1 MQGTSY
7 VTKEDLKKG
16 TWYGF
21 SLSFINRDNFTL
33 FKRKDGLGLLHFLD
47 RFCVDSLD
55 FCSSYDHKFRVE
67 SMKSHLHFYK
77 ERNLNLVALVILCFS
92 MAFGFFIEFCEGQ
105 TPCILC
111 FLQRII
117 IMGMAISLY
126 LNLLI
131 GIRARHYGFALIWSL
146 AGIACSLRHMA
157 INICKEVPFGAYL
170 FGPYRLYTWS
180 FLLFFFSIF
189 ALALLLCID
198 KKTWIF
204 PKKQKKD
211 AVTYTAAGLLLVMLV
226 IGLFSALNKCGWGF

>member
-1 MQGTSY
+1 MSKRS
-7 VTKEDLKKG
+7 VLKKG
-16 TWYGF
+16 ALYGS
-21 SLSFINRDNFTL
+21 SLSFVTCDCFAF
-33 FKRKDGLGLLHFLD
+33 FKRKNGLGLLYFLGG
-47 RFCVDSLD
+47 FCFDSLD
-55 FCSSYDHKFRVE
+55 FYSSYDCKFRTK
-67 SMKSHLHFYK
+67 SMKNHLRFYK
-77 ERNLNLVALVILCFS
+77 ERNLNLVAIVILCFS
-92 MAFGFFIEFCEGQ
+92 MGFGFFVEFCEGQ

-131 GIRARHYGFALIWSL
+131 GVKARHYGFALIWSL
-146 AGIACSLRHMA
+146 AGLACSLRHMA

-211 AVTYTAAGLLLVMLV
+211 GVVYIAATLLLLML
-226 IGLFSALNKCGWGF
+226 GTGFFSALNNCGWGF